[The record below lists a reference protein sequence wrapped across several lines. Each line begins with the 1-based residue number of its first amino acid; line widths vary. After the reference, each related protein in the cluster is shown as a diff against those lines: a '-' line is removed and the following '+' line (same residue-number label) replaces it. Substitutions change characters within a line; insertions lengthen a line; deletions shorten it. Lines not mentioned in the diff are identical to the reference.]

1 MKVILQ
7 RCEGQGAA
15 VESPIGWLPAA
26 NGIDRRGLDLSDD
39 AMANLLRVDLP
50 EWLEAVAGQDEYLS
64 SFGARLPKGI
74 RAEHDGLAKRIYD
87 LVPTSDLHGR
97 DTGH

>member
-1 MKVILQ
+1 L
-7 RCEGQGAA
+7 
-15 VESPIGWLPAA
+15 LPAP
-26 NGIDRRGLDLSDD
+26 NGIDRKGLDLSDD

-64 SFGARLPKGI
+64 SFGARLPRGI
-74 RAEHDGLAKRIYD
+74 RLEHDDLAKRIHD
-87 LVPTSDLHGR
+87 GVPTADLHGR